1 LQKLK
6 HKESFE
12 KGASIAKRGSVNRT
26 YLQTYNSTHTK
37 DKQQLESIKL
47 KEAQKSLELPT

>member
-26 YLQTYNSTHTK
+26 YLQAYNSTHTR